1 MPINWHNPFK
11 GRQRTLEKRSFCA
24 CAGISGILCLAEIV
38 FTARTGLPS
47 QMEITSWMP
56 RVPCNVEIHG
66 SAMTVG
72 EQGSSLVPLD
82 GEIGFLWIDSSPRA
96 ASFRQR
102 AGHIGGEVHR
112 LAEWRRPL
120 RTPAV
125 ARIVFPA
132 DCAYRKL
139 RTG

>member
-1 MPINWHNPFK
+1 MGFA
-11 GRQRTLEKRSFCA
+11 QV
-24 CAGISGILCLAEIV
+24 LCLAEIL

-56 RVPCNVEIHG
+56 RVPCSVEIQ

-125 ARIVFPA
+125 ARIVFRA
-132 DCAYRKL
+132 DPWPTKGASEMRDSTPGKTLRAGTRKL
-139 RTG
+139 R